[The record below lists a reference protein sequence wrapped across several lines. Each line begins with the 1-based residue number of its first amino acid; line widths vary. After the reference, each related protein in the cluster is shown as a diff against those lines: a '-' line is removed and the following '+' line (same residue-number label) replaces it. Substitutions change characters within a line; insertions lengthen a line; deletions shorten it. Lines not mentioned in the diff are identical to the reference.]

1 MFSLPGMLR
10 VVINEDFV
18 FVVVVFFSVR
28 REKQCNVTCS
38 KISLS
43 SSWEKVGCY
52 ANVISL
58 LIVLSCLYSVHW
70 PALCVG
76 FSFEGGGGGLIKIK
90 TVAPQ
95 WAAEVLPSQT
105 SCDFIINFCGYTI
118 QCCKAHTKPIAMLA
132 TIVRFCIQKMNLLKG
147 VVDLVLLA
155 STFVNN
161 HMTMV
166 YEYVGKKASQSF
178 AVRLCYWY

>member
-1 MFSLPGMLR
+1 MGDVVGEVPWALGQELCSWAKHFMLKMPLSTQKYEWVLTCSQGSLMKGRRNLANSKQLFISRKIIIAAKSVYWLIVLFLRLESMFSLPGMLR

-76 FSFEGGGGGLIKIK
+76 FSFEGGGG
-90 TVAPQ
+90 A
-95 WAAEVLPSQT
+95 W
-105 SCDFIINFCGYTI
+105 
-118 QCCKAHTKPIAMLA
+118 
-132 TIVRFCIQKMNLLKG
+132 LK
-147 VVDLVLLA
+147 
-155 STFVNN
+155 
-161 HMTMV
+161 
-166 YEYVGKKASQSF
+166 
-178 AVRLCYWY
+178 